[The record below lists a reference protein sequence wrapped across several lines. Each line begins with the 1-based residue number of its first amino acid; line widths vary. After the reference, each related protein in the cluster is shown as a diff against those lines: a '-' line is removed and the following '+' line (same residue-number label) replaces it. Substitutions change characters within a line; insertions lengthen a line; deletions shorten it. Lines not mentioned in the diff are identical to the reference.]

1 MTKYGCGRPGH
12 LALRK
17 DREDCLALPHPVGPC
32 GVSRILSHGTG
43 LLKQTRCGRR
53 LTASD
58 RDGRLADGV
67 HELPERVQE
76 PVDRCMIARWLLES
90 LKLGRV
96 IGCDGVQS

>member
-1 MTKYGCGRPGH
+1 MTKYGCGRRRH

-43 LLKQTRCGRR
+43 LLKQTERGRR
-53 LTASD
+53 LTVPD
-58 RDGRLADGV
+58 RHGRLADGI
-67 HELPERVQE
+67 HDLPERGQE

-90 LKLGRV
+90 SKLGQV